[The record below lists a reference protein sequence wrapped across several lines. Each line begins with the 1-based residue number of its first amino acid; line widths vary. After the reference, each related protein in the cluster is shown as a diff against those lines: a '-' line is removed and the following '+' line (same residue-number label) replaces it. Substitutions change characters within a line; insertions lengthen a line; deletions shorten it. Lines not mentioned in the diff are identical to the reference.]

1 VISPPVYAAAEC
13 DRLPPEMTDPPIKP
27 FYSRRLDPIGIIG
40 CVFLLIAM
48 FNWEDGRFAIQML
61 IVGIGLLGINFLR
74 WRKR

>member
-1 VISPPVYAAAEC
+1 
-13 DRLPPEMTDPPIKP
+13 MTDPPNKP
-27 FYSRRLDPIGIIG
+27 FYSRGLDPIGIIG

-61 IVGIGLLGINFLR
+61 IVGMGLLGINFLR